1 MSGHIAPSSSFD
13 AVPDWM
19 RHAKRWLLWK
29 LIPHKDPKK
38 KPRKVPFYVS
48 GKLRTSEGPDDTAAL
63 ATFEDA
69 VAVLAKGFPRYA
81 GLGFALG
88 QDEGDKY
95 WQGIDLDNFPAHPHL
110 AAEVDGLPG
119 YVEYSPSGAG
129 VHAIGLGTQF
139 PAMPSDGSGVEAYS
153 TGRFFTVTGRAI
165 RDSGPVD
172 LIEAVRQVAVH
183 RRPAEAVEPAAAA
196 NDVDWACV
204 FELTAERERDLRS
217 ALAYLDS
224 EPRDLWVR
232 VAYALKGGG
241 ENVFPLF
248 DEWSARAPNY
258 EPEEA
263 RRLWNSAKPTRTGPG
278 AVFKLAT
285 ERGWANPRQVGRAG
299 LSVQSAANDP
309 EITSFKFKA
318 ARELIDEV
326 AAPNFIVDSL
336 IEAGAIGML
345 YGEPGVGKSFVAIDW
360 GASVATGKSWHGR
373 QVVRGP
379 VFLIA
384 GEGHAGLGRRLAAWE
399 IHSDVR
405 FGPAE
410 FYVSEAPA
418 GLMDA
423 ENAHAVAAAVEQLAV
438 EGAPSLVIIDTLNR
452 NLGAGDEN
460 SAQDIAAFL
469 TNVDI
474 HIRKRFGT
482 AVLIVHHSGHATKT
496 RARGSSAIHAAM
508 DFVLHLEGEGDVI
521 KLSVDKQK
529 DSEPV
534 APIYLD
540 LLPIELDL
548 VASARTG
555 SSQVVVQASPP
566 GTKAG
571 LASDPLGRLLLESL
585 DDVGAVDQ
593 LQQLGVQ
600 RAATVE
606 KWRSAYA
613 ASRADENVLPDSIG
627 RAFSRAKTA
636 LAKRGLIS
644 QHEGWVWPADD
655 DF

>member
-1 MSGHIAPSSSFD
+1 MSGHIAPSRNFD

-19 RHAKRWLLWK
+19 RRTKRWLLWR
-29 LIPHKDPKK
+29 LIPNKDPNK
-38 KPRKVPFYVS
+38 KPRKVPFYAN
-48 GKLRTSEGPDDTAAL
+48 GEPRTAEGPADTACL
-63 ATFEDA
+63 ATFEEAGAALTRGAD
-69 VAVLAKGFPRYA
+69 RYA

-88 QDEGDKY
+88 RDESGNY
-95 WQGIDLDNFPAHPHL
+95 WQGIDLDDFGAHPHL
-110 AAEVDGLPG
+110 QAEVDDLPG
-119 YVEYSPSGAG
+119 YVEYSPSNAG

-139 PAMPSDGSGVEAYS
+139 IAMPSDGSGVEAYS
-153 TGRFFTVTGRAI
+153 SGRFFTVTGRAI

-172 LIEAVRQVAVH
+172 LTEAVNRIAVH
-183 RRPAEAVEPAAAA
+183 RTKSAGVTSAAA
-196 NDVDWACV
+196 NEADWACI
-204 FELTAERERDLRS
+204 FELTADRERDLRS

-224 EPRDLWVR
+224 APRDLWVR

-241 ENVFPLF
+241 EPAFPLF

-258 EPEEA
+258 DPEEV
-263 RRLWNSAKPTRTGPG
+263 RRLWNSAKPARTGPG

-285 ERGWANPRQVGRAG
+285 EGGWSNPRRFGGDRF
-299 LSVQSAANDP
+299 SVTAAANDA
-309 EITSFKFKA
+309 EITSFKFKT
-318 ARELIDEV
+318 ARALIDDI
-326 AAPNFIVDSL
+326 AAPNFIIDSL

-360 GASVATGKSWHGR
+360 GASVATGTSWQGR

-384 GEGHAGLGRRLAAWE
+384 GEGHAGIGRRLAAWE
-399 IHSDVR
+399 LHSDAR
-405 FGPAE
+405 FGPAD

-423 ENAHAVAAAVEQLAV
+423 ENAHSVAAAVEELAA
-438 EGAPSLVIIDTLNR
+438 EGSPRLVIIDTLNR

-482 AVLIVHHSGHATKT
+482 AVLIVHHSGHAAKQ
-496 RARGSSAIHAAM
+496 RARGSSAINAAM
-508 DFVLHLEGEGDVI
+508 DFVLHLEEEGDVI

-529 DSEPV
+529 DFEPIE
-534 APIYLD
+534 PIYLD
-540 LLPIELDL
+540 LRPIELDL
-548 VASARTG
+548 LTNAHTG
-555 SSQVVVQASPP
+555 SSQVVVPASAPRTR
-566 GTKAG
+566 GDVG
-571 LASDPLGRLLLESL
+571 SDPVGRLLLGLLE
-585 DDVGAVDQ
+585 DVGDEQ
-593 LQQLGVQ
+593 ELRQMGVG
-600 RAATVE
+600 RATTVE

-613 ASRADENVLPDSIG
+613 DSRAGEEVKPDSIS
-627 RAFSRAKTA
+627 RAFNRAKNT
-636 LAKRGLIS
+636 LVDQGLIS
-644 QHEGWVWPADD
+644 QHKNWVWAVDD